1 MSNLI
6 EEMEKDQESFA
17 SKTTNIQ
24 DLASKCQ
31 EMLDLDDQI
40 AEQEKKLK
48 ELSQRREVISS
59 EVIPNLLSEQG
70 LASLKLFDGSTVEVS
85 KKYSCTMKA
94 DPSLK
99 EKAHEWLRENNLG
112 DIIKRNVAVSFG
124 TGEDNKAEEFFGL
137 AAQSGY
143 EPEQSQKVEP
153 STLRAL
159 FRERAQNG
167 LDMPSDVFNLFI
179 KDETKITRKK

>member
-1 MSNLI
+1 MSR
-6 EEMEKDQESFA
+6 DVRFRWS
-17 SKTTNIQ
+17 
-24 DLASKCQ
+24 DR
-31 EMLDLDDQI
+31 
-40 AEQEKKLK
+40 EQEKKLK
-48 ELSQRREVISS
+48 ELSKRREVISS

-94 DPSLK
+94 DPVLK
-99 EKAHEWLRENNLG
+99 EKAHEWLRQNNLG
-112 DIIKRNVAVSFG
+112 DIIKNNVSVSFG
-124 TGEDNKAEEFFGL
+124 TGEDNKAEEFLGL
-137 AAQSGY
+137 ASKSGY

-159 FRERAQNG
+159 FRERVQNG
-167 LDMPSDVFNLFI
+167 LDMPSDIFNLFI

>member
-6 EEMEKDQESFA
+6 AEMEQDQEGFA
-17 SKTTNIQ
+17 SKSDNINQ
-24 DLASKCQ
+24 LASKCQ

-40 AEQEKKLK
+40 TVQEKYLK
-48 ELSQRREVISS
+48 ELQQRRDVISS
-59 EVIPNLLSEQG
+59 EVIPSLLSEQG
-70 LASLKLFDGSTVEVS
+70 LASLKLLDGSTVEVS

-94 DPSLK
+94 DPVLK
-99 EKAHEWLRENNLG
+99 EKAHNWLRENDLG
-112 DIIKRNVAVSFG
+112 DIIKNNVAVSFG
-124 TGEDNKAEEFFGL
+124 TGEDNKAEEFFSL

-159 FRERAQNG
+159 FRERVQNG

>member
-6 EEMEKDQESFA
+6 TDMEQDQESFA
-17 SKTTNIQ
+17 SKSTNIQ
-24 DLASKCQ
+24 QLASKCQ

-40 AEQEKKLK
+40 AVQERHLK
-48 ELSQRREVISS
+48 DLQQRRDVISS

-70 LASLKLFDGSTVEVS
+70 LASLKLIDGSTVEVS

-94 DPSLK
+94 DPALK
-99 EKAHEWLRENNLG
+99 EKAHQWLRENNLG
-112 DIIKRNVAVSFG
+112 DIIKNNVSVSFG
-124 TGEDNKAEEFFGL
+124 TGEDTKAEEFFSL
-137 AAQSGY
+137 AASSGY
-143 EPEQSQKVEP
+143 EPEQSEKVEP

-159 FRERAQNG
+159 FRERVQNG
-167 LDMPSDVFNLFI
+167 LDMPSEVFNLFI

>member
-1 MSNLI
+1 MSNLVD
-6 EEMEKDQESFA
+6 EMENDQESFA

-40 AEQEKKLK
+40 AVQEKYLK
-48 ELSQRREVISS
+48 ELQLRRDVISS

-70 LASLKLFDGSTVEVS
+70 LASLKLLDGSTVEVS

-94 DPSLK
+94 DPALK
-99 EKAHEWLRENNLG
+99 EKAHNWLRENNLG
-112 DIIKRNVAVSFG
+112 DIIKNNVSVSFG
-124 TGEDNKAEEFFGL
+124 TGEDTKADEFFGL
-137 AAQSGY
+137 AASNGY
-143 EPEQSQKVEP
+143 EPEQSEKVEP

-159 FRERAQNG
+159 FRERVQNG
-167 LDMPSDVFNLFI
+167 LDMHSDIFNLFI